1 MRIILISESGYNG
14 SGYGI
19 CFPLPGYD
27 KFVMI
32 TETAVGNKSSGRT
45 DTGSDRRE
53 NRCITT

>member
-32 TETAVGNKSSGRT
+32 IEIAEVLVSGLVILERVASGF
-45 DTGSDRRE
+45 DSFG
-53 NRCITT
+53 